1 MHHTLRR
8 TRTHN
13 VTPHRL
19 SLRAEGGLRAI
30 FGVMAV
36 ATILTAV
43 VACDKRAQGEP
54 VDPAPRRQTSL
65 AGKPTV
71 LFQLFGDPADP
82 RLLPVAVMGHGR
94 LSPIILDG
102 SGWRTFDKLYFKP
115 GARMAVYHDGS
126 PLTVAVVQRGMW
138 TGGTPLYRLPGCR
151 APRPMAAVKL
161 DSVPEEMTSLDL
173 IGTSDSVPL
182 ATRPA
187 LTTAD
192 LDSAR
197 AFAERVAKRAA
208 LLPAARSEMD
218 LNVRAMHTGTS
229 GMPTLLATFMEKPA
243 AFGLRPRQ
251 VFALG
256 DSAAAGYD
264 VTFYHAPR
272 DSTPEFRRMV
282 DHLDFTGDGV
292 DEVVLEGWKT
302 GGDSYPI
309 VLKYTNGRW
318 HELARGAGTWCAD
331 PPRRESPLHV
341 RVPGVN

>member
-1 MHHTLRR
+1 
-8 TRTHN
+8 
-13 VTPHRL
+13 
-19 SLRAEGGLRAI
+19 
-30 FGVMAV
+30 MAV
-36 ATILTAV
+36 ATILTAA

-54 VDPAPRRQTSL
+54 LDEAPRPQTSL

-82 RLLPVAVMGHGR
+82 RLLPVAIMGHGR
-94 LSPIILDG
+94 LSPITLDA

-115 GARMAVYHDGS
+115 GARMSVYHDGS

-161 DSVPEEMTSLDL
+161 DSVPDEMTSLDL
-173 IGTSDSVPL
+173 IGTSDSVPP

-187 LTTAD
+187 LTATD
-192 LDSAR
+192 QDSAR
-197 AFAERVAKRAA
+197 AFAERVARRAA

-218 LNVRAMHTGTS
+218 LSVRAMHTGTS
-229 GMPTLLATFMEKPA
+229 GMPTLLATFLEKPSS
-243 AFGLRPRQ
+243 FGLRPRQ

-256 DSAAAGYD
+256 DSTAAGYD

-272 DSTPEFRRMV
+272 DSTPEFRRLV
-282 DHLDFTGDGV
+282 DHLDLTGDGV

-331 PPRRESPLHV
+331 PPRRDSPLHLGGI
-341 RVPGVN
+341 PGVN